1 MNQSRRLLL
10 RGAVASLSLLACGAP
25 ASAKKKAARAGA
37 KTAAPKTAQKTP
49 HGSFAQWVEAFRKR
63 ANARG
68 VSDRTYDSVMGGLK
82 PDTSVYALQSA
93 QPEFKEETWQ
103 YVNRRVSDW
112 RVINGKDILKQNAAL
127 LEKIEHEI
135 GVDRYLLM
143 ALWGVESAYG
153 DPKVQEKYMRPIF
166 PALAALAYGEPRRRT
181 YWEKELLNALVIV
194 ERGWS
199 TPAEMRGSWAGAMG
213 HTQWMPEVWLNVGFD
228 FDGDGRVS
236 PFGSP
241 ADALASTARYLVR
254 RGKYRPGERWG
265 YEVKGVSGGRARSLA
280 DWKAHGVTR
289 ANGESLP
296 ASHASMRP
304 WQPVKGGPTFLIG
317 QNFAAVRSYNPSNN
331 YALAICHLSDRLRG
345 EGYFVKQFPGGERP
359 PTVAELQ
366 ELQERLT
373 KAGFDTGGTNG
384 RIGSDT
390 TKAVRAWQKKAG
402 IEPADGYAGLKV
414 LARLRAAGS

>member
-1 MNQSRRLLL
+1 MNHSRRYLLQ
-10 RGAVASLSLLACGAP
+10 GAIASASLLVFGAP
-25 ASAKKKAARAGA
+25 ASAKKHAKASA
-37 KTAAPKTAQKTP
+37 KKLPPASAKKAP
-49 HGSFAQWVEAFRKR
+49 HGSFPQWVEAFRKR

-68 VSDRTYDSVMGGLK
+68 ISDKTYDSVMGALK

-112 RVINGKDILKQNAAL
+112 RVINGKDVHQQNAAL
-127 LEKIEHEI
+127 LEKIEREI
-135 GVDRYLLM
+135 GVDRYILL

-153 DPKVQEKYMRPIF
+153 DPMVQEKYMRPIF

-213 HTQWMPEVWLNVGFD
+213 HTQWMPEVWLNMGFD

-241 ADALASTARYLVR
+241 ADALASTARYLVK
-254 RGKYRPGERWG
+254 RGNYRPGERWG

-289 ANGESLP
+289 ANGEALP

-304 WQPVKGGPTFLIG
+304 WSPVKGGPTFLIG

-331 YALAICHLSDRLRG
+331 YTLAICHLSDRLRG
-345 EGYFVKQFPGGERP
+345 EGHFVKQFPGGERP
-359 PTVAELQ
+359 PTVAELK

-384 RIGSDT
+384 RVGADT
-390 TKAVRAWQKKAG
+390 MKAVRAYQKKAG

-414 LARLRAAGS
+414 LARLRAAGT